1 MKRGISL
8 YATVH
13 AHRQFKASVGRFAA
27 LHKRFIMNEIGK
39 GDIIESIKR
48 CFELETVGNN
58 IYRSKHLRPGSVHY
72 PAVYGGL
79 LFAQSLA
86 AAEATVPADMKVHA
100 LHSMFLFAATLD
112 KPVDYHV
119 TVLRDGRSFCS
130 RLVHGRQNGND
141 VYICQLSFQKPE
153 EGAVKHQMKMPVV
166 KGPDECPEL
175 FGGIEKLLK
184 DVEEGRLEI
193 DSQRKLRLQLRL
205 QERDAVDKPL
215 IEMRP
220 VNILE
225 FLACRPAGFSTFLWM
240 KSVEKLPDDPRL
252 HRMIAVY
259 CTDASLAGTASRPH
273 QSRGFVPSQIFSL
286 DHSAWLHNHNF
297 RADEWMLYE
306 NISTFADNGRA
317 FSEGRLW
324 TRDGRLICSAT
335 QECLIRS
342 KKYKSQL

>member
-1 MKRGISL
+1 MKRASWLFG
-8 YATVH
+8 TVFAPRCH
-13 AHRQFKASVGRFAA
+13 EVAVDRFAT
-27 LHKRFIMNEIGK
+27 LQKRFVMNEVWK
-39 GDIIESIKR
+39 GDMIDSIKR

-58 IYRSKHLRPGSVHY
+58 IFRSKHLRPGSVHY

-86 AAEATVPADMKVHA
+86 AAEATVPVDMKVHA

-119 TVLRDGRSFCS
+119 TVVRDGRSFCS
-130 RLVHGRQNGND
+130 RLVHGRQNGD
-141 VYICQLSFQKPE
+141 AVFICQLSFQKAE
-153 EGAVKHQMKMPVV
+153 EGAVKHQIKMPVV

-175 FGGIEKLLK
+175 FEGIEKVLK
-184 DVEEGRLEI
+184 DVEEGLLEM
-193 DSQRKLRLQLRL
+193 DSQRKSRLQRRL

-215 IEMRP
+215 FEMRP

-225 FLACRPAGFSTFLWM
+225 FLACKPTGLSTFLWL
-240 KSVEKLPDDPRL
+240 KSIEKLPDDPRL
-252 HRMIAVY
+252 HRMMAAY
-259 CTDASLAGTASRPH
+259 CTDASLAGSASRPH

-306 NISTFADNGRA
+306 NISTYADGGRA

-324 TRDGRLICSAT
+324 TQNGRLICTAT
-335 QECLIRS
+335 QESLIRS
-342 KKYKSQL
+342 MKYKSQL